1 MLSGDSGSDAVEIC
15 GDDLLSVAAA
25 SPMQAHALAE
35 QLRASG
41 KWREV
46 VAGIA
51 SVVVQFDATV
61 TTANEASQQVAAVLA
76 EGLSP
81 VRRPEQLLEIPV
93 VYGGD
98 SGPDFDAIC
107 QQTGLSADDLI
118 ALHTSVEYRVDLVG
132 FTPGFV
138 YIGGL
143 DDKLNIPRLTEPRQ
157 HVAAGSVGIADGR
170 TGLYA
175 VAGPGGWPIIGRT
188 AYKLFDPDADN
199 PFPISTGMRV
209 RFVSLGA
216 AEAGL

>member
-15 GDDLLSVAAA
+15 GDDLVSADAA

>member
-61 TTANEASQQVAAVLA
+61 TTAHEASQQVAAVLA

-188 AYKLFDPDADN
+188 AYKLFDPGADN

-209 RFVSLGA
+209 RFVSLSA

>member
-1 MLSGDSGSDAVEIC
+1 
-15 GDDLLSVAAA
+15 
-25 SPMQAHALAE
+25 MQAHALAE

-61 TTANEASQQVAAVLA
+61 TTAHEASQQVAAVLA

-188 AYKLFDPDADN
+188 AYKLFDPGADN

-209 RFVSLGA
+209 RFVSLSA